1 MADRKIFNFT
11 SEISRESTFLKF
23 GYYPEE
29 LGKSSAKF
37 VVATCRYCG
46 LEMEI
51 RKGFFNKS
59 GSACHKECRFKEMS
73 ESGSPFLSSDVRE
86 KARNTNLK
94 KWGNEIAQK
103 NDLIRSKI
111 RDAKLDPEFQ
121 QNFKNNLMEKYG
133 VDNICKIENHMEKV
147 KETSLKKYGV
157 AHFNMSEEV
166 QNKRK
171 ETNIVKY
178 GVENPAQNDLV
189 KDKIKSSWRNIVESN
204 PEKYPVISMVNNS
217 NRLWE
222 MIEQGFSLSCIAK
235 ELDVNRL
242 SLNKALLSSDVR
254 DKYRQLY
261 SYPKTQKQREI
272 YDYIKSM
279 GFDDVVF
286 NDNSIIGLE
295 LDIYVPS
302 VKIAIEFNGSY
313 WHSEAIVPKESARNK
328 HFNKMKICERNGI
341 RLIQIFE
348 KQWEDKQRQILSF
361 IRSACGK
368 NINRIGAR
376 ECSISHDPQHTFMD
390 EFHIQGKPIG
400 VEFWVNLLHNGIIV
414 GSMSISSHHRKGSNG
429 DEAVLSRMVFRDNF
443 TIAGGASRMLS
454 LAVDW
459 CRQNGYKKLITWS
472 DSLITNGKS
481 YEKMGF
487 SIDKVYGPDYF
498 YWDVKNNCYRSKQS
512 QKKSATKCP
521 DGMTERDWCWERGLY
536 RIWDCGKKRWLI
548 SL

>member
-11 SEISRESTFLKF
+11 SNILIESTFVKF

-46 LEMEI
+46 LEMDI

-59 GSACHKECRFKEMS
+59 GSACHKECRLKEMS

-171 ETNIVKY
+171 ETNILKY

-189 KDKIKSSWRNIVESN
+189 KDKIKSSWRNVVESN

-348 KQWEDKQRQILSF
+348 KQWEDKKRQILSF
-361 IRSACGK
+361 MRSACGK

-376 ECSISHDPQHTFMD
+376 ECSISHDPQHAFVD

-459 CRQNGYKKLITWS
+459 CRQSGYKKLVTWS

-536 RIWDCGKKRWLI
+536 RIWDCGKKRWVI

>member
-1 MADRKIFNFT
+1 
-11 SEISRESTFLKF
+11 
-23 GYYPEE
+23 
-29 LGKSSAKF
+29 
-37 VVATCRYCG
+37 
-46 LEMEI
+46 
-51 RKGFFNKS
+51 
-59 GSACHKECRFKEMS
+59 
-73 ESGSPFLSSDVRE
+73 
-86 KARNTNLK
+86 
-94 KWGNEIAQK
+94 
-103 NDLIRSKI
+103 
-111 RDAKLDPEFQ
+111 
-121 QNFKNNLMEKYG
+121 MEKYG

-171 ETNIVKY
+171 ETNILKY

-189 KDKIKSSWRNIVESN
+189 KDKIKSSWRNIVKSN

-286 NDNSIIGLE
+286 SDNSIIGLE

-361 IRSACGK
+361 MRSACGK

-376 ECSISHDPQHTFMD
+376 ECSISHDPQHAFVD

-414 GSMSISSHHRKGSNG
+414 GSMSISSHHRKGSNS

-443 TIAGGASRMLS
+443 TIAGGASRMLG

-459 CRQNGYKKLITWS
+459 CRQNGYKKLVTWS

-487 SIDKVYGPDYF
+487 SIDKVYGSDYF

-521 DGMTERDWCWERGLY
+521 KEITERDWCWDRGLY
-536 RIWDCGKKRWLI
+536 RIWDCGKKRWAI